1 MGEKGN
7 LMTQNDVNN
16 SASDLTVDNLYLDGN
31 TLSST
36 DINGNIV
43 IAPDGTGV
51 VSVTTAP
58 VVPSTDR
65 ADSLGSATNSWDNV
79 YADGISFNDGSDV
92 LATYVSTDTFTPV
105 LEFGGGT
112 TGITYSTQTGSYTQV
127 GELVWIVINLILTNK
142 GSSTGTA
149 TISGLPVVTNSPGLL
164 DIRWNLINLSTNY
177 TGVVAV
183 PSNGLSVV
191 GLNQVGD
198 NAAFIALTDAEVS
211 NSSQFF
217 LSGAYIT
224 PP

>member
-1 MGEKGN
+1 
-7 LMTQNDVNN
+7 MTQNDVNN

-36 DINGNIV
+36 DTNGNIV

-112 TGITYSTQTGSYTQV
+112 TGITYSTQTGIYTQV
-127 GELVWIVINLILTNK
+127 GELVWVVISLILTSK
-142 GSSTGTA
+142 GSSSGAA
-149 TISGLPVVTNSPGLL
+149 TITGLPLITNSPGLL

-177 TGVVAV
+177 TGLVGV
-183 PSNGLSVV
+183 PSNGATELA
-191 GLNQVGD
+191 LQQIGD
-198 NAAFIALTDAEVS
+198 NAAFINLTDTEVS
-211 NSSQFF
+211 NTSQFF

-224 PP
+224 TP